1 MGTPMSDRREAGGR
15 EAGAESVFSERMAH
29 VVERSVHSGD
39 TGAEKVVIPGS
50 RQQIEEETARISPEK
65 RPADPKVGP
74 KGLRLQVLFLWLA
87 FLALAITLGLAVNV
101 FVGIVTIVL
110 GTIGLLFN
118 PVVGA
123 TEKRA
128 EEREIIADHH
138 HQPEPGEVV
147 VRTTS
152 KRKERRFNRSM

>member
-1 MGTPMSDRREAGGR
+1 MQDRPERVTET
-15 EAGAESVFSERMAH
+15 VFSERVAR
-29 VVERSVHSGD
+29 VVERSVPSGE

-50 RQQIEEETARISPEK
+50 RETIEEETTRISPEK

-87 FLALAITLGLAVNV
+87 FLALAITLGLMVNIY
-101 FVGIVTIVL
+101 VGVVTIAL

-128 EEREIIADHH
+128 EEREIIAEHH
-138 HQPEPGEVV
+138 REPEPGEVV

-152 KRKERRFNRSM
+152 RRKERRFNRMM